1 MPEPG
6 KPQPSED
13 KASLKYGSDVERRLV
28 GGAKHYSGHEAPAQ
42 GEEEARAPSRRK
54 PERSR

>member
-6 KPQPSED
+6 KPQPLED

-54 PERSR
+54 PGEE